1 LVQDLTKAALLD
13 QHHVKDHILHLNK
26 QTSELGQKIKTMRIE
41 IHRLKEVKSKVQVET
56 QEFEAAHPDQLQKI
70 FDLVKA
76 QHTARIE
83 AEIRIQM
90 ETQEFETAP
99 PDQLQKML
107 HLLEAQQT
115 AMIEAERKRNEQL
128 LACIGGIEPL
138 VADHS

>member
-1 LVQDLTKAALLD
+1 
-13 QHHVKDHILHLNK
+13 VK
-26 QTSELGQKIKTMRIE
+26 
-41 IHRLKEVKSKVQVET
+41 T

-76 QHTARIE
+76 HHTARIE
-83 AEIRIQM
+83 TEIKIQM